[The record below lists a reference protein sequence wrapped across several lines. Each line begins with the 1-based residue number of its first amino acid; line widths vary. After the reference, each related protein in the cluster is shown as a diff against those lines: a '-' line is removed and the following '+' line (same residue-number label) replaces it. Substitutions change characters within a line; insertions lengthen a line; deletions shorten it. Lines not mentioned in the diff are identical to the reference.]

1 MDYLFVLQ
9 ITYPTTSLPRRTLI
23 ILSHL
28 APKQKTYH
36 TLNSQAQS
44 IQAIL
49 VKMFSPAIVASLL
62 LGLSQIPNSFAQP
75 VNASSFIIT
84 HVASSYFPNAKSD
97 LSAFDVDVQFVGFN
111 ATTQSW
117 LTGLDPAS
125 GSTDEEK
132 AMLITAAAYAKP
144 FDANDP
150 DMTEDVN
157 ALLAAIDGKTTAVQK
172 RDGSAFKTASAH
184 AVAWSACGAF
194 FSCLSGTTC
203 TFSLDVGKAPRS
215 QCQAQGSSACCISWS
230 NYNVRAGFF
239 STTWTT
245 CNAEVTAQGQSS
257 ASCEGYGSSAQ
268 GGDVCL
274 SNRATGCT

>member
-1 MDYLFVLQ
+1 
-9 ITYPTTSLPRRTLI
+9 
-23 ILSHL
+23 
-28 APKQKTYH
+28 
-36 TLNSQAQS
+36 
-44 IQAIL
+44 
-49 VKMFSPAIVASLL
+49 MFSCAIVASIL
-62 LGLSQIPNSFAQP
+62 LGLSQIPNSVAQP

-84 HVASSYFPNAKSD
+84 HVASDYFPNTKSD

-125 GSTDEEK
+125 GSSDKEK

-157 ALLAAIDGKTTAVQK
+157 SLLAAIDGNAAAVQK
-172 RDGSAFKTASAH
+172 RDGSSFSVSTAH
-184 AVAWSACGAF
+184 AVLWSSCGAL

-215 QCQAQGSSACCISWS
+215 QCQAQGTSTCCISWS
-230 NYNVRAGFF
+230 DYSVSAGFF

-245 CNAEVTAQGQSS
+245 CNAEVEAQDQSS

-274 SNRATGCT
+274 SNRASGCT